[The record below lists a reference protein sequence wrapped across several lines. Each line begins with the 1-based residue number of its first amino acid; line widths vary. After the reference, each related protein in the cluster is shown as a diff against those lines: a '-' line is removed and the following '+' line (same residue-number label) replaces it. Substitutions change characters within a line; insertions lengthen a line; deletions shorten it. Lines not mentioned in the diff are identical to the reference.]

1 MGPFC
6 SLFFLSL
13 GPACHTF
20 SAHHFREE
28 VGDGGGREA
37 LDFPWSFSS
46 VQLQIRQSASHMQV
60 WALCSPYPASDA
72 GAEGAALDTVGP
84 YMLGGCESA
93 WFFKVEDEA
102 VNGREHT
109 I

>member
-1 MGPFC
+1 
-6 SLFFLSL
+6 
-13 GPACHTF
+13 
-20 SAHHFREE
+20 
-28 VGDGGGREA
+28 
-37 LDFPWSFSS
+37 
-46 VQLQIRQSASHMQV
+46 MQV